1 MGTNTSKQAFIR
13 KTLGPS
19 EIQTND
25 KRMLKKTPN
34 SDDHSLGVP
43 QFGAMFPSGS
53 NQSSANTVLTAIV
66 IVAAL
71 HFGQEVLLPLAIAM
85 LITFALSPL
94 VTLLRDRG
102 LPMIA
107 AVLAVVLLAFLVI
120 ALFLL
125 AMVGQVG
132 QLANELPTFQENIV
146 AKLEALQ
153 NSGSANGLISR
164 LTELFSVINAE
175 MTMALPQNGVANASS
190 GTVAV
195 EIVERRGALAMLQ
208 DIVLPLIGPF
218 ATVGLVIIVV
228 VFMLLERDELRDRF
242 IRIVGANDIN
252 RSTQLIEEAGTRVG
266 SYLLIQLLV
275 NVIYAVPIGVG
286 LWFIG
291 VPNAPLWGALTLVLR
306 FVPYI
311 GPVLAAIFPLFLA
324 FAVSPGWSMM
334 LWTAAL
340 FGVVEFVS
348 SNVIEPWLYGAR
360 TGVSPLAII
369 VAAIFWTWVWGPM
382 GLVLSTPLTVCLVV
396 VGRHIP
402 QFQLFDV
409 MFGDR
414 PVLAPHSRL
423 YQRLLVGDA
432 VESTLRAE
440 ELLEEQFIAD
450 YHRDVGIPALLM
462 AQSDY
467 ERGALSADQQNR
479 FADAA
484 TLVLDELDAEVA
496 DELALAQETHAT
508 PDDVADPSP
517 NGHTQADL
525 PGAGVRLIVLGGRTR
540 LDDLA
545 ARMFGQAAATDG
557 ADVVLRSH
565 TDLTPSRFATVTASG
580 VDCVILNF
588 LNTAPSRASLLHIP
602 RLKRAAPKMR
612 IGVILWQPVGDIDDL
627 HHMRQASPEK
637 LDEIMQIGA
646 DFCATSMEDALL
658 EAFKDEPPRPAAKPA
673 KKPRSAERRQVQAQ
687 KSALTRGANA
697 GQR

>member
-1 MGTNTSKQAFIR
+1 MKKNPNGDD
-13 KTLGPS
+13 
-19 EIQTND
+19 QT
-25 KRMLKKTPN
+25 P
-34 SDDHSLGVP
+34 GVP
-43 QFGAMFPSGS
+43 QFGGMPQFGAISPSS
-53 NQSSANTVLTAIV
+53 SKQSSAITVLTAIA

-71 HFGQEVLLPLAIAM
+71 HFGQDVLLPLAIAM

-94 VTLLRDRG
+94 VTFLRDRG

-107 AVLAVVLLAFLVI
+107 AVLAAVLSAFLVI
-120 ALFLL
+120 AMFLL
-125 AMVGQVG
+125 AVIGQVG

-146 AKLEALQ
+146 VKLDALK
-153 NSGSANGLISR
+153 NSGSASGLISR
-164 LTELFSVINAE
+164 LTELFSVISAE
-175 MTMALPQNGVANASS
+175 MTMALPQNGVADATS

-195 EIVERRGALAMLQ
+195 EIVEQRGALTMLQ
-208 DIVLPLIGPF
+208 DIVLPLISPI

-275 NVIYAVPIGVG
+275 NAIYAIPIGVG

-340 FGVVEFVS
+340 FGMVEFVS

-409 MFGDR
+409 LFGDR

-467 ERGALSADQQNR
+467 ERGVLSTDQQNR
-479 FADAA
+479 FADTA
-484 TLVLDELDAEVA
+484 LHVLGELDAEVA
-496 DELALAQETHAT
+496 EELALAQQNHLAL
-508 PDDVADPSP
+508 DGAADPP
-517 NGHTQADL
+517 PDGHTPADL
-525 PGAGVRLIVLGGRTR
+525 PGDGVRLVVLGGRTR

-545 ARMFGQAAATDG
+545 ARMFGQAAATEG
-557 ADVVLRSH
+557 ADVLVHAH
-565 TDLTPSRFATVTASG
+565 TDLTPSRFASVTASG

-612 IGVILWQPVGDIDDL
+612 IGVILWQPAGDTDDL
-627 HHMRQASPEK
+627 HHLRQASPEK

-658 EAFKDEPPRPAAKPA
+658 QAFKDEPPRPAAKPT
-673 KKPRSAERRQVQAQ
+673 KKPRNAESRRVQAQ
-687 KSALTRGANA
+687 KPALAGGANV
-697 GQR
+697 GKR